1 MLISL
6 ESQNWDD
13 FDPSTLPPLPEA
25 HERRL
30 QAVSALLKERC
41 SSNPFHA
48 RRATLEGEVYWPNLA
63 CSMPNPPGVD
73 LPYV

>member
-30 QAVSALLKERC
+30 QAVSALLKEQC

-48 RRATLEGEVYWPNLA
+48 RRVARDGEIYWRSLA
-63 CSMPNPPGVD
+63 SSGINHPDVD